1 MCLLGQTRS
10 VIPICRNLFFLTS
23 RMTPA
28 CSMTSMEY
36 FQTLTHITRTC
47 WPMFREKLVHVWS
60 LGLQTGARCVN
71 HHRMCPWIHLGL
83 PRIGGPPCQDW
94 SSAGNK
100 QGLNGPQLPTLISM
114 GRKST
119 ACYDAVCIVENS
131 PNMPDW
137 VPQSCWPTWFSWV
150 SAIVDPSDVGYDFLA
165 RIFY

>member
-1 MCLLGQTRS
+1 MQKSLLSDIQDDTCLFDDIHGIFANPDTHHQDL
-10 VIPICRNLFFLTS
+10 LT
-23 RMTPA
+23 
-28 CSMTSMEY
+28 
-36 FQTLTHITRTC
+36 I
-47 WPMFREKLVHVWS
+47 PMFREKLVHVWS

-100 QGLNGPQLPTLISM
+100 RGVNGPQLPTLISM
-114 GRKST
+114 GRKSA

-165 RIFY
+165 RIFS

>member
-1 MCLLGQTRS
+1 MQKSLLSDIQDDTCLFDDIHGIFANPDTHHQDL
-10 VIPICRNLFFLTS
+10 LT
-23 RMTPA
+23 
-28 CSMTSMEY
+28 
-36 FQTLTHITRTC
+36 I
-47 WPMFREKLVHVWS
+47 PMFREKLVHVWS

-100 QGLNGPQLPTLISM
+100 RGLNGPQLPTLISM
-114 GRKST
+114 GRKSA
-119 ACYDAVCIVENS
+119 ACHDAVCIVENS

-165 RIFY
+165 RIFS

>member
-1 MCLLGQTRS
+1 MQKSLLSDIQDDTCLFDAIHGIFANPDTHHQDL
-10 VIPICRNLFFLTS
+10 LT
-23 RMTPA
+23 
-28 CSMTSMEY
+28 
-36 FQTLTHITRTC
+36 I
-47 WPMFREKLVHVWS
+47 PMFREKLVHVWS

-114 GRKST
+114 GRKSA
-119 ACYDAVCIVENS
+119 ACHDTVCIVESS

-165 RIFY
+165 RIFS